1 MPYASGAAH
10 VTMHTSS
17 PYLRR
22 YLTAGRVAVS
32 QAAYFKTEHDSS
44 SSAEVTLG
52 GQTFL
57 LPRPVRD
64 SSSIHTTLYDTPLQ
78 YNAWNDDD
86 LEEAEADSQQVASTA
101 TSDAPAQEQA
111 AQLEAPDVAL
121 KLSQQPAGKRKAAA
135 GGLLLPPAPPAMLKR
150 PNGPWL
156 IHKPASPLLQQ
167 APEATSITASAAT
180 QPSTEA
186 TRSSH
191 QTPLAPAAAD
201 AQQQHASEGAGS
213 RQGHSSASK
222 RSSTAGSSPAG
233 TDEEV
238 LAAYAAIL
246 GQEEQGIKHTRRQAV
261 PQHAAAAGLTA
272 ASRSGS
278 AAATESPPL
287 PRTQQHAQAP
297 PAQQQQQ
304 QRKAPPPIMPSKK
317 PPRHRQADVEAAGRR
332 ASRHRAYGHPDSD
345 SDDEE
350 SHPYAFDGDIDA
362 RHLTSK
368 IKSCSTLTGLW
379 AIQKNYGELFNVIHI
394 SAFIMQIQRV
404 KEATVQRNLQQQR
417 HEEAGRGGGGDGS
430 GYDQKQEKVRQEGLT
445 NRERSMVK
453 KLVRTIST
461 TIQDCILDF
470 DGQGVVNTIYSFG
483 RLGQCDVGL
492 MGDLLHVSESFIPQL
507 PAVGLSNVIYGL
519 GMLGH
524 QPERSWSHQFF
535 KRSAEVM
542 GSCTPQ
548 GLANTIWGL
557 ARCAACGHR
566 RSVRHS
572 WLHGKIGSTSMAV
585 LSCLTDI
592 LNRGCF
598 DAS

>member
-1 MPYASGAAH
+1 M
-10 VTMHTSS
+10 T
-17 PYLRR
+17 
-22 YLTAGRVAVS
+22 VS
-32 QAAYFKTEHDSS
+32 QAAYFKTEQDSS

-64 SSSIHTTLYDTPLQ
+64 SSSIHTTLYDTPLR

-101 TSDAPAQEQA
+101 NPAPPAQEQA
-111 AQLEAPDVAL
+111 AEPEAPDVAL
-121 KLSQQPAGKRKAAA
+121 QLSQQPAAKGKVAA

-167 APEATSITASAAT
+167 APEATSLTASAAA
-180 QPSTEA
+180 QPPTEA
-186 TRSSH
+186 TRSSQ
-191 QTPLAPAAAD
+191 QTPQAPAATAP
-201 AQQQHASEGAGS
+201 QQQQAAEGAGS

-222 RSSTAGSSPAG
+222 RSSPAG

-246 GQEEQGIKHTRRQAV
+246 GQEEQGSRHTRRQAGA
-261 PQHAAAAGLTA
+261 QHSGAAAGLTA

-287 PRTQQHAQAP
+287 PHTQQNAQAP
-297 PAQQQQQ
+297 PAQQHKQ

-317 PPRHRQADVEAAGRR
+317 PPRHRQGDVEAAGRR
-332 ASRHRAYGHPDSD
+332 ASKHRAFDHTDSD

-368 IKSCSTLTGLW
+368 IKNCSTLTGLW

-404 KEATVQRNLQQQR
+404 KEVTVQRNLQQQR
-417 HEEAGRGGGGDGS
+417 HEEAGRGGDS
-430 GYDQKQEKVRQEGLT
+430 TGYDQKQEKVRQEGLT

-507 PAVGLSNVIYGL
+507 PAVGLSSVIYGL
-519 GMLGH
+519 GMLRH

-542 GSCTPQ
+542 GSSTPQ
-548 GLANTIWGL
+548 GLANIIWGL
-557 ARCAACGHR
+557 ARCAARGHP
-566 RSVRHS
+566 RSVH
-572 WLHGKIGSTSMAV
+572 HA
-585 LSCLTDI
+585 SCGGALRPAHAC
-592 LNRGCF
+592 LAMPGRQ
-598 DAS
+598 SQVWMP